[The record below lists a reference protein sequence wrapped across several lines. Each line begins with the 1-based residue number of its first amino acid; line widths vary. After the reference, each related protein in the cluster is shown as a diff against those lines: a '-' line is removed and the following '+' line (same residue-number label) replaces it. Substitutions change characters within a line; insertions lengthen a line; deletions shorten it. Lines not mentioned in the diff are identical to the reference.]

1 MGEEN
6 IIIIIKYEEQLL
18 YSLHEF
24 YFRLKHTHKL
34 ELNTV
39 LWWKW
44 VHATHQMWIR
54 RTAGRGVCVCV
65 GVGGMS

>member
-1 MGEEN
+1 MCEEN
-6 IIIIIKYEEQLL
+6 NIIIIIIIKYEEQLL

-39 LWWKW
+39 L
-44 VHATHQMWIR
+44 
-54 RTAGRGVCVCV
+54 
-65 GVGGMS
+65 